1 MDEELVSFDNR
12 RTPGLDANVLVAIE
26 ILRFFLFFDFSVRWI
41 SLQNTFLN
49 AFRVSFHIVD
59 LVFIE
64 AFILVLV
71 FDQRLF
77 NISIYVF
84 FDVFVENVKF
94 RKYFDA
100 SASIEECGFDN
111 PKVLT
116 FGVNEVFV
124 EFWQFRQ
131 VFL

>member
-1 MDEELVSFDNR
+1 MDEELVSFDNC
-12 RTPGLDANVLVAIE
+12 RTPGLDANVLVAIK
-26 ILRFFLFFDFSVRWI
+26 ILSLFLLFDLSVRRI
-41 SLQNTFLN
+41 SLQNAFLN

-64 AFILVLV
+64 PFILVLV
-71 FDQRLF
+71 FNQRLL
-77 NISIYVF
+77 NISVYVF
-84 FDVFVENVKF
+84 FNVFVENIKF

-100 SASIEECGFDN
+100 SASIEKCGFDN

-116 FGVNEVFV
+116 FGVNKVFV

>member
-1 MDEELVSFDNR
+1 MDEKLVSFDNC
-12 RTPGLDANVLVAIE
+12 RTPGLDSNVLVTIK
-26 ILRFFLFFDFSVRWI
+26 ILSLFLLFDLSVRWI
-41 SLQNTFLN
+41 SLENAFLN

-59 LVFIE
+59 LVLIE
-64 AFILVLV
+64 PFILVLV
-71 FDQRLF
+71 FNQRLF

-111 PKVLT
+111 PKVLA

>member
-1 MDEELVSFDNR
+1 LDEELVSFDNR
-12 RTPGLDANVLVAIE
+12 RTPGLDANVLVAIK
-26 ILRFFLFFDFSVRWI
+26 ILSLFLLFDLSVRWI
-41 SLQNTFLN
+41 SLQNAFLN

-64 AFILVLV
+64 PFILVLV

-77 NISIYVF
+77 NISIHVF

-100 SASIEECGFDN
+100 SASIEKCGFDD
-111 PKVLT
+111 PKVLA
-116 FGVNEVFV
+116 FRVNEVFV
-124 EFWQFRQ
+124 
-131 VFL
+131 